1 MSGDSLQPTEVLAP
15 DFVQLDRGQR
25 GQGGGVSPLP
35 GGVSLL
41 PGEALPLPGGVLSL
55 PGEVI
60 RLPGEVSPL
69 PGEVIRLPGEVLP
82 LPAPLLGVWGVA
94 GCGQDALHAVPHT
107 GHALARAQHNSGQHH
122 VPGYLDMC
130 VRIPNTQI
138 CVQISNFILYLHYVS
153 CCELQLAA
161 WCAALAGVSV
171 S

>member
-35 GGVSLL
+35 G
-41 PGEALPLPGGVLSL
+41 E
-55 PGEVI
+55 I
-60 RLPGEVSPL
+60 IPL
-69 PGEVIRLPGEVLP
+69 PGEIIRLPGEVLP
-82 LPAPLLGVWGVA
+82 LPAPLPGVWGVA

>member
-25 GQGGGVSPLP
+25 GQGGGVSP
-35 GGVSLL
+35 
-41 PGEALPLPGGVLSL
+41 
-55 PGEVI
+55 
-60 RLPGEVSPL
+60 
-69 PGEVIRLPGEVLP
+69 LPGEVLP